1 MIEHVYITSEKIDLL
16 NEYLEK
22 HPSLSDVDELQ
33 LSVFCEYL
41 DIDLTLKNLNKI
53 QVSFNNFTFEDK
65 SLEFISKYSNEF
77 NKIINEYYDN
87 VVQEELD
94 NLPDDVVDAL
104 NLNTFYENIIKEYNV
119 FDENVNLTCI
129 HLYIDDDFKNIYY
142 VKWYFLINKD
152 SKRKLE

>member
-1 MIEHVYITSEKIDLL
+1 MIEHIYITSEEIDLI
-16 NEYLEK
+16 NEYLQN
-22 HPSLSDVDELQ
+22 HSSLSDVDELQ
-33 LSVFCEYL
+33 LSMFCKYL
-41 DIDLTLKNLNKI
+41 NIDLTLKNLNKI

-94 NLPDDVVDAL
+94 NLPDYVVDAL

-119 FDENVNLTCI
+119 FDENVNLICI

-142 VKWYFLINKD
+142 LNDIF
-152 SKRKLE
+152 

>member
-1 MIEHVYITSEKIDLL
+1 MIEHIYITSEELNLL
-16 NEYLEK
+16 TEYLQN

-33 LSVFCEYL
+33 LSMFCKYL
-41 DIDLTLKNLNKI
+41 NIDLTLKNLNKI

-65 SLEFISKYSNEF
+65 SLKFISKYSNEF

-87 VVQEELD
+87 VVQEKLN
-94 NLPDDVVDAL
+94 NLPDYVVDAL

-119 FDENVNLTCI
+119 FDENVNLICI

-142 VKWYFLINKD
+142 LNDIF
-152 SKRKLE
+152 

>member
-1 MIEHVYITSEKIDLL
+1 MIEHIYITSEEVNLL
-16 NEYLEK
+16 TEYLEK

-33 LSVFCEYL
+33 LSMFCKYL

-65 SLEFISKYSNEF
+65 NLEFISEYSNEF

-94 NLPDDVVDAL
+94 NLPDYVVGAL
-104 NLNTFYENIIKEYNV
+104 NLNTFYENIIKKYNV
-119 FDENVNLTCI
+119 FDENVNLICI

-142 VKWYFLINKD
+142 VNDI
-152 SKRKLE
+152 S

>member
-1 MIEHVYITSEKIDLL
+1 MIEHIYITSEEIDLI
-16 NEYLEK
+16 NEYLEN

-33 LSVFCEYL
+33 LIMFCKYL
-41 DIDLTLKNLNKI
+41 NIDLTLKNLNKI
-53 QVSFNNFTFEDK
+53 QVSFNNFTFENK

-94 NLPDDVVDAL
+94 NLPDYVVDAL

-119 FDENVNLTCI
+119 FDENVNLICI

-142 VKWYFLINKD
+142 LNDIF
-152 SKRKLE
+152 

>member
-1 MIEHVYITSEKIDLL
+1 MFCKYL
-16 NEYLEK
+16 N
-22 HPSLSDVDELQ
+22 
-33 LSVFCEYL
+33 
-41 DIDLTLKNLNKI
+41 IDLTLKNLNKI

-65 SLEFISKYSNEF
+65 NLEFISKYSNEF

-94 NLPDDVVDAL
+94 NLPDYVVDAL

-119 FDENVNLTCI
+119 FDENRNLICI

-142 VKWYFLINKD
+142 LNDIF
-152 SKRKLE
+152 

>member
-1 MIEHVYITSEKIDLL
+1 MIEHIYITSEELNLL
-16 NEYLEK
+16 TEYLQNY
-22 HPSLSDVDELQ
+22 PSLSDVDELQ
-33 LSVFCEYL
+33 LSIFCKFL

-53 QVSFNNFTFEDK
+53 QVSLNNFTFENN

-94 NLPDDVVDAL
+94 NLPDYVVDAL

-119 FDENVNLTCI
+119 FDENVNLICI

-142 VKWYFLINKD
+142 LNDIF
-152 SKRKLE
+152 

>member
-1 MIEHVYITSEKIDLL
+1 MIEHIYITSEELNLL
-16 NEYLEK
+16 TEYLENY
-22 HPSLSDVDELQ
+22 PSLSDIDELQ
-33 LSVFCEYL
+33 LIMFCKYL
-41 DIDLTLKNLNKI
+41 NIDLTLKNLNKI
-53 QVSFNNFTFEDK
+53 QVSFNNFTFENK

-94 NLPDDVVDAL
+94 NLPDYVVDAL

-119 FDENVNLTCI
+119 FDENVNLICI

-142 VKWYFLINKD
+142 LNDIF
-152 SKRKLE
+152 